1 MRRMTP
7 SVYALGADD
16 LERKRLRQQAQE
28 LRSHS
33 EALLDHV
40 GVERG
45 WRVIDLG
52 CGPLGI
58 VDLLSQRV
66 GPQGSVVGLDCDP
79 ANVALARD
87 FTSEH
92 RLQNVEV
99 VEGDARHTGLPDS
112 SFDLVH
118 ARTLLINLQEPA
130 EVVAEMKRLA
140 KPGGWVAAMEPE
152 ATLTICYPPIPAWE
166 RMQDIFAGSFR
177 AQGADPQLGR
187 KLSQLLWDAGLT
199 DVGVEPRV
207 EAYPSGNSRRMVR
220 ADLLRSM
227 RSKVIERGLA
237 TEQELVEID
246 HQVRAHLQ
254 KPQTLLTQMFFMAW
268 GRKPLGI

>member
-1 MRRMTP
+1 MPRMAP

-16 LERKRLRQQAQE
+16 LERRRLRQQAEE

-33 EALLDHV
+33 AALLDHV
-40 GVERG
+40 GIQLG
-45 WRVIDLG
+45 WRVVDLG

-58 VDLLSQRV
+58 VDLLSERV
-66 GPQGSVVGLDCDP
+66 GPKGSVVGLDYDP
-79 ANVALARD
+79 ANVALARE
-87 FTSEH
+87 FAREH

-99 VEGDARHTGLPDS
+99 AEGDARHTGLPDS

-118 ARTLLINLQEPA
+118 ARTLLINVQEPA

-152 ATLTICYPPIPAWE
+152 ASLTICYPPIPAWE
-166 RMQDIFAGSFR
+166 RMQAIFEQSYR
-177 AQGADPQLGR
+177 VQGADPQMGR

-199 DVGVEPRV
+199 DIGVEPRA
-207 EAYPSGNSRRMVR
+207 EAYPLGHSRRTVR

-227 RSKVIERGLA
+227 HFKIIEDGLA

-246 HQVRAHLQ
+246 HQVRAHLEQ
-254 KPQTLLTQMFFMAW
+254 PRTLLTQMFFMAW
-268 GRKPLGI
+268 GRKPGGS